1 MKRYV
6 SYLRVSTDRQGK
18 SGLGLEAQREAI
30 TTFIKGG
37 RLLCEYVEVESGKRN
52 DRPELRQALD
62 HCRDT
67 GAVLVIAKLDRLARN
82 VAFIS
87 ELMESDIEFVACDFP
102 QANRLTIHIL
112 AAVAEHEREMIS
124 KRTREALAA
133 ARARGTRLGRNN
145 LTIEGTEKG
154 WQRSATVRRKRAD
167 DFAAKRLRLIS
178 KYLDMG
184 LSLRGI
190 ARRMNEDGLLTARG
204 GQWTATAVKN
214 ILERKPA
221 GETRHSTIAFNSAS
235 RASE

>member
-30 TTFIKGG
+30 TAFINGG
-37 RLLCEYVEVESGKRN
+37 KLLCEYVEVESGKRN

-133 ARARGTRLGRNN
+133 AKARGTRLGRNN
-145 LTIEGTEKG
+145 LTVEGTEKG
-154 WQRSATVRRKRAD
+154 WQRSAIARKQLAD
-167 DFAAKRLRLIS
+167 DFAEKRLRVIS
-178 KYLDMG
+178 KRLEMG
-184 LSLRGI
+184 YSLREV
-190 ARRMNEDGLLTARG
+190 ARQLNEEGLLTARG
-204 GQWTATAVKN
+204 GRWTGTTVQN
-214 ILERKPA
+214 ILDR
-221 GETRHSTIAFNSAS
+221 TRGTSA
-235 RASE
+235 RE